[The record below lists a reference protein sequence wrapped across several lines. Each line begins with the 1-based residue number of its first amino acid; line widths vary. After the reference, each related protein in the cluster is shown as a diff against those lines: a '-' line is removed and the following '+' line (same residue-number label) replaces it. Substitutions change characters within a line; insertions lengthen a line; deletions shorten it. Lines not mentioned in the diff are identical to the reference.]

1 MNSSYDSFGLID
13 RRSRSA
19 ISLDAVRQVFE
30 HGHVQPDG
38 YLPFGN
44 GRSYGDS
51 CHNNNGTLVDMRG
64 SDQLISFDTR
74 TGVLVAEAGIL
85 LSDIIAI
92 AAPHGYFLPVTPGTR
107 FVTLGGAI
115 ANDVHGK
122 NHHRRGTF
130 GRHVTRFDLLK
141 SDGAVTTCSGV
152 MNSGLFAATIG
163 GLGLTG
169 IILSASIQLM
179 KVNSLNVTERIRA
192 FGSLDEYFD
201 LAPQADIDNEYA
213 VAWVDQLQTG
223 SHSGRGVLMTGN
235 HADDGNF
242 DVGTP
247 ASRLGVPFNLPISAL
262 NYPSLKL
269 FNTAYYHLKGGKHE
283 PHLCDY
289 RTFFYPLDQVSNWNR
304 LYGRAGLYQHQ
315 SVIPEEQARVV
326 IPHMLGAT
334 RDAGQSS
341 FLTVLKRFG
350 DMTSPGMLSF
360 PQPGY
365 TLTVDFPN
373 RGARTLKLLERL
385 DRMTIEAGGR
395 VNPYKDQRMSA
406 VVFRAGFPE
415 WRELE
420 RQRDR
425 AFCSNFW
432 ARTALSET
440 A

>member
-1 MNSSYDSFGLID
+1 MTSSYDSFGLIE
-13 RRSRSA
+13 RRTRSA
-19 ISLDAVRQVFE
+19 ISLDAVRQAFE
-30 HGHVQPDG
+30 HGHLQPGG
-38 YLPFGN
+38 YLAFGN

-51 CHNNNGTLVDMRG
+51 CHNNHGTLVDMRG
-64 SDQLISFDTR
+64 SDQLISFDPG
-74 TGVLVAEAGIL
+74 TGVLVAEAGIM

-130 GRHVTRFDLLK
+130 GLHVTKFDLLR
-141 SDGAVTTCSGV
+141 SDGVVTTCSGT
-152 MNSGLFAATIG
+152 MNSGLFAATIS

-179 KVNSLNVTERIRA
+179 KVNSLDVTEQIHA
-192 FGSLDEYFD
+192 FNSLDEYFD
-201 LAPQADIDNEYA
+201 LAPQADNDNEYA

-223 SHSGRGVLMTGN
+223 SQSGRGILITGN
-235 HADDGNF
+235 HADNGNF
-242 DVGTP
+242 DVGTTE
-247 ASRLGVPFNLPISAL
+247 SRLGVPFNLPITAL

-269 FNTAYYHLKGGKHE
+269 FNTAYYHMKGGKHE
-283 PHLCDY
+283 PHLSDY
-289 RTFFYPLDQVSNWNR
+289 RAFFYPLDQVTNWNR

-315 SVIPEEQARVV
+315 SVIPEEEARKV
-326 IPHMLGAT
+326 IPQMLAAT

-350 DMTSPGMLSF
+350 DARSRGILSF

-373 RGARTLKLLERL
+373 RGVRTLRLLERL
-385 DRMTIEAGGR
+385 DQMTIDAGGR

-406 VVFRAGFPE
+406 AVFKAGFPE
-415 WRELE
+415 WQDLE
-420 RQRDR
+420 RQRDP
-425 AFCSNFW
+425 AFISNFW
-432 ARTALSET
+432 ARTALSK
-440 A
+440 AA